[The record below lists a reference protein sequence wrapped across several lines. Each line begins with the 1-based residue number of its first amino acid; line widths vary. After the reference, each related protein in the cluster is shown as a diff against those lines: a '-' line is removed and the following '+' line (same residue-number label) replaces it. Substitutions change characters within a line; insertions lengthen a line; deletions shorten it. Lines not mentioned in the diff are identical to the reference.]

1 MAKLLVAFL
10 ALLSGAHAA
19 TYGNSISTTTQSG
32 ITYGISKGG
41 AYGIN
46 SARYGTYGGNQAGAY
61 APTPMPGGDAAPV
74 STACHCRPR
83 WVGRLFC
90 ESTNDG
96 CECLTDWIEQD
107 FCQN

>member
-32 ITYGISKGG
+32 VTYGISKGG
-41 AYGIN
+41 GYGIN
-46 SARYGTYGGNQAGAY
+46 GARYGTYGDDQAGTY
-61 APTPMPGGDAAPV
+61 APTPPPGIPQTC
-74 STACHCRPR
+74 SCRPR

-90 ESTNDG
+90 ESTDTG
-96 CECLTDWIEQD
+96 CKCLTDWIEQD